1 MASPAH
7 SRNHGIDLLRCL
19 SMFFVVLLHVLKWGE
34 GGNLDNSFLGTPNY
48 AVSWYLELSAY
59 CAVNC
64 YGLISGYVGVQRRFR
79 YSGALALWLRVAFYT
94 LGITAVFACLMPGSV
109 NGDRVLRAFFPVLF
123 RQYWYVTAYFGMC
136 LFIPFFNLLLN
147 RLSKGQLRLLVLSI
161 VLVFSVLPT
170 LRQKDVFLTDNGYSV
185 LWLSCLYLLGG
196 ILRLCGRQTSRRP
209 ASRGAIYAGCVLATW
224 LVRLAGDRLWMA
236 RTGHLCDKVL
246 LTAYTSPTVLLAA
259 VALVLCFT
267 ALNIGPRFGRFIES
281 VSPLAFSVY
290 LIHAHPLIWE
300 HWLAGRFAFLADKPP
315 ILLASGVLGGAFAI
329 YLVCSLADVLRAGL
343 FRLFRVKAFSR
354 WAEEAVSARLRPW
367 LDKE

>member
-1 MASPAH
+1 MEQ
-7 SRNHGIDLLRCL
+7 RNRGIDLLRMTAMWMVVILHILNKGGVLAAAAPL
-19 SMFFVVLLHVLKWGE
+19 SAGQGTARLLE
-34 GGNLDNSFLGTPNY
+34 T
-48 AVSWYLELSAY
+48 AAY

-136 LFIPFFNLLLN
+136 LFIPFFNLLL
-147 RLSKGQLRLLVLSI
+147 
-161 VLVFSVLPT
+161 
-170 LRQKDVFLTDNGYSV
+170 
-185 LWLSCLYLLGG
+185 
-196 ILRLCGRQTSRRP
+196 
-209 ASRGAIYAGCVLATW
+209 
-224 LVRLAGDRLWMA
+224 
-236 RTGHLCDKVL
+236 
-246 LTAYTSPTVLLAA
+246 TAYTSPTVLLAA

-267 ALNIGPRFGRFIES
+267 GLRIGPGFGSFIEKA
-281 VSPLAFSVY
+281 SPLAFSVY